1 MDLRNL
7 IADLRNLIGV
17 RLVDVLDIFIVSY
30 FLYLLLSW
38 LYRTATRAAA
48 FGAIALGLLYIFARS
63 MGMVLTTAVF
73 HAGALV
79 CLVALVVVFQED
91 VRRGLQRLPL
101 RSGAIL
107 RRVSRDPDRRQ
118 EVIRLLVDV
127 TMRLA
132 ESKTG
137 ALLVLV
143 GNEPLAAHLS
153 SGIPVSGDLN
163 KELLLSIFDTGSP
176 GHDGAVVIDRGNLWQ
191 FAAHLPLATRP
202 LAPDTGGTRHR
213 AAVGLAERCDALVI
227 VVSEERGVISIA
239 EGGEIRE
246 ISGEGEMRQRLERF
260 FNSRFP
266 IASTSVWR
274 LLTANLRLKFLSLAV
289 SFAAW
294 GILVAGPS
302 TIHRTY
308 TVPVEYRDLPAGLV
322 IAANSRDEA
331 TVTLGG
337 PAIAFRNLDPTE
349 LRFTADVSDVD
360 PGVNYIPLLE
370 ADLRRPPRLELES
383 VAPPTILLI
392 VEEEGAPAGA
402 AVDGT

>member
-1 MDLRNL
+1 M
-7 IADLRNLIGV
+7 IADLRDLIDV
-17 RLVDVLDIFIVSY
+17 RLVDVLDIAIVSY

-63 MGMVLTTAVF
+63 VGMVLTTAVF
-73 HAGALV
+73 HAGALI

-101 RSGAIL
+101 RSGALL
-107 RRVSRDPDRRQ
+107 RRVSRSPDHRQ

-137 ALLVLV
+137 ALLVLA

-202 LAPDTGGTRHR
+202 LAPDVGGTRHR

-227 VVSEERGVISIA
+227 VVSEERGVVSIA
-239 EGGEIRE
+239 EGGEIHE
-246 ISGEGEMRQRLERF
+246 VSGEGEIRQRLERF
-260 FNSRFP
+260 FNAKFP

-274 LLTANLRLKFLSLAV
+274 LLTANLRLKLLSLAV

-308 TVPVEYRDLPAGLV
+308 TVPVEYRDLPPGLTIAG
-322 IAANSRDEA
+322 NSRKEA
-331 TVTLGG
+331 TVTLVG
-337 PAIAFRNLDPTE
+337 PEIAFRNLDPAE
-349 LRFTADVSDVD
+349 LRFTADVSRTV
-360 PGVNYIPLLE
+360 PGVNYIALVE
-370 ADLRRPPRLELES
+370 SDLRRPPRLEMES
-383 VAPPTILLI
+383 VSPPTILLI
-392 VEEEGAPAGA
+392 VEEEEVAGA
-402 AVDGT
+402 ATGNGT